1 MNNFK
6 FFQYCTYTNTPVS
19 KRQGYWLFRHKSSN
33 KNAYRDN
40 VLPVQSC
47 PSATGNTLGT
57 IKINSVNSM
66 KIVRNIFGVSHICSR
81 AGN

>member
-47 PSATGNTLGT
+47 PSATGNTLAVIIKMGT
-57 IKINSVNSM
+57 LVFSIVVEIEYRDVLSKIYL
-66 KIVRNIFGVSHICSR
+66 
-81 AGN
+81 